1 MKPNDTQTLA
11 LQQDSRFR
19 EGYMLG
25 YMLDVESRDSLLNVA
40 WFRKPFDC
48 YLHITRQNESQ
59 EKKIDLV
66 ETFNYLLGLV
76 IEQQYSPRAGFF
88 IVKGRT
94 LQGEKTLII
103 WRDLDTTTDTDLE
116 KLMQRN
122 DFNPRDQEF
131 ASIYING
138 DHHLDN
144 LRADDERWKV
154 VMIEEAFKR
163 QMFG

>member
-1 MKPNDTQTLA
+1 
-11 LQQDSRFR
+11 
-19 EGYMLG
+19 MLG